1 MTTGRIN
8 QVASVDTLGPRSNTS
23 AEGRFC
29 TSSPGDSPRRP
40 ETWQL
45 DGPVAVSPEPNRL
58 DRPTLGTPQPAR
70 RSNQR
75 PESGASPRSLGLH
88 SPGRRSPMAAKQ
100 NSTVLDNSRHEPNLS
115 RILTCWARAR
125 MRAHPRRPIADPI
138 AAPTPTA
145 LHRPCVHRISMYRN
159 GMRDQ
164 HASVLAASKAQPS
177 THQTRGLRQGAR
189 TSARTGESA
198 TDRRRKHRHRHRPAA
213 TVLQHRGHNIRRRRS
228 TTGAAGHDKHPFA
241 LTISRAMGNCRL
253 PDASPQRPRQLEQ
266 LEPAGYNQTLDA
278 EAHSIPL
285 GCILPQ
291 SERQS
296 RAVCFRF
303 GTRPPGFDSTS
314 PPGRRCQRS
323 DPVRSASQTIR
334 TAAAS
339 RTQQHRTSSR
349 ANRKQARSAGV
360 GLHSDQ
366 I

>member
-1 MTTGRIN
+1 M
-8 QVASVDTLGPRSNTS
+8 LGTS
-23 AEGRFC
+23 AHARRTLAGQLLIHRCAHPDGFTPPVRAQNFHVPKRHERPTRKRACSFESAAIYTSDERAPAGSTNEHAHRRIRHRQKAETPAPAP
-29 TSSPGDSPRRP
+29 TSS
-40 ETWQL
+40 
-45 DGPVAVSPEPNRL
+45 N
-58 DRPTLGTPQPAR
+58 
-70 RSNQR
+70 
-75 PESGASPRSLGLH
+75 
-88 SPGRRSPMAAKQ
+88 
-100 NSTVLDNSRHEPNLS
+100 
-115 RILTCWARAR
+115 
-125 MRAHPRRPIADPI
+125 
-138 AAPTPTA
+138 
-145 LHRPCVHRISMYRN
+145 
-159 GMRDQ
+159 
-164 HASVLAASKAQPS
+164 
-177 THQTRGLRQGAR
+177 
-189 TSARTGESA
+189 
-198 TDRRRKHRHRHRPAA
+198 RPAA
-213 TVLQHRGHNIRRRRS
+213 QRPQYSTAAIDNRRGRPRQ
-228 TTGAAGHDKHPFA
+228 APFCPHHFPSDGKLSA
-241 LTISRAMGNCRL
+241 S
-253 PDASPQRPRQLEQ
+253 DASPQRPRQLEQ

-339 RTQQHRTSSR
+339 RTRQHRTSSR